1 MVFVNPAIAL
11 AVLAGLA
18 LGLGLWSIVSMLPRL
33 SRPRLAR
40 RLAPYILDI
49 SSEARALMAPRPAGP
64 LPVLGVLLNLPAVNG
79 ATLLG
84 NVLGGSSLI
93 AKRLRQAGSST
104 TVESFRAEQLL
115 WGLGAGAGGVVA
127 ATAVASIQ
135 SPPAVVYPLIVVA
148 AGVTGVAARDYLLQ
162 RAARRR
168 LARLAAELPVVLEFL
183 TLSLSAGE
191 GILDAI
197 RRVARVSSGELS
209 RELAGVTAAVNTGL
223 PFGDTLSALA
233 VGLDLPAFSRCVEQI
248 VGALDRG
255 TPLAEVL
262 RAQAQDSRD
271 EAKRE
276 LLERAGK
283 NEIAMLFPLVFLILP
298 VTILFAL
305 LPGIAVLQLGF

>member
-1 MVFVNPAIAL
+1 MNPAIAL
-11 AVLAGLA
+11 AALAGL
-18 LGLGLWSIVSMLPRL
+18 GLGFGLWCLISLLPRL

-40 RLAPYILDI
+40 RVAPYILDI
-49 SSEARALMAPRPAGP
+49 SSEARALMAPRPPGP
-64 LPVLGVLLNLPAVNG
+64 LPVLGVLVNLPAASG
-79 ATLLG
+79 AA
-84 NVLGGSSLI
+84 VLGGILGG
-93 AKRLRQAGSST
+93 AVLVARRLRQAGVAT

-115 WGLGAGAGGVVA
+115 WGLGGGVVGV
-127 ATAVASIQ
+127 AVAAIVGSIH
-135 SPPAVVYPLIVVA
+135 SPPALIYPALVVA
-148 AGVTGVAARDYLLQ
+148 AAVAGVVARDYVLQ
-162 RAARRR
+162 RSARRR
-168 LARLAAELPVVLEFL
+168 LARLSSELPVVLEFV

-209 RELAGVTAAVNTGL
+209 RELAGVAAAANTGL
-223 PFGDTLSALA
+223 PFGETLSALA
-233 VGLDLPAFSRCVEQI
+233 DGLDLPAFSRCVEQI

-262 RAQAQDSRD
+262 RAQAQDARD
-271 EAKRE
+271 EAKRG

-305 LPGIAVLQLGF
+305 LPGIALLELGL

>member
-1 MVFVNPAIAL
+1 MNPAMAL
-11 AVLAGLA
+11 AVLAGLG
-18 LGLGLWSIVSMLPRL
+18 LGFGLWSVVSMLPRF

-40 RLAPYILDI
+40 RVAPYILDI
-49 SSEARALMAPRPAGP
+49 SSEARALMAPRPPGP
-64 LPVLGVLLNLPAVNG
+64 LPVIGVLLNIPSVNG
-79 ATLLG
+79 ATLLDTA
-84 NVLGGSSLI
+84 LGGGRVVER
-93 AKRLRQAGSST
+93 RLRQAGLVT
-104 TVESFRAEQLL
+104 TVQAFRAEQLL
-115 WGLGAGAGGVVA
+115 WGLGGGVGGVVI
-127 ATAVASIQ
+127 ATVVWSIHSPPPIVYPVVVAVA
-135 SPPAVVYPLIVVA
+135 AVSGVV
-148 AGVTGVAARDYLLQ
+148 ARDYLLQ

-168 LARLAAELPVVLEFL
+168 LARLADELPVVLEFL

-209 RELAGVTAAVNTGL
+209 RELAQVTAAVNTGL
-223 PFGDTLSALA
+223 PFGETLSALA
-233 VGLDLPAFSRCVEQI
+233 DGLDLPAFSRCVEQI

-262 RAQAQDSRD
+262 RAQAQDARD

>member
-1 MVFVNPAIAL
+1 MNPAIVL
-11 AVLAGLA
+11 AALAGL
-18 LGLGLWSIVSMLPRL
+18 GLGFGLWCLVSLLPRL
-33 SRPRLAR
+33 SRPRLAKR
-40 RLAPYILDI
+40 VAPYILDI
-49 SSEARALMAPRPAGP
+49 SSEARALMAPRPLGP
-64 LPVLGVLLNLPAVNG
+64 LPVLGILVNLPAING
-79 ATLLG
+79 AAA
-84 NVLGGSSLI
+84 LGGILGG
-93 AKRLRQAGSST
+93 APLVARRLRQSGSVA

-115 WGLGAGAGGVVA
+115 WGLGGGVVGVSVA
-127 ATAVASIQ
+127 AVVGSIHSPTAIVY
-135 SPPAVVYPLIVVA
+135 PAVVVA
-148 AGVTGVAARDYLLQ
+148 VALSGIAARDYALR

-168 LARLAAELPVVLEFL
+168 LERLSAELPVVLEFL

-191 GILDAI
+191 GIMDAV

-209 RELAGVTAAVNTGL
+209 RELAGVATAVNTGL
-223 PFGDTLSALA
+223 PFGETLSALA
-233 VGLDLPAFSRCVEQI
+233 DGLDLPAFSRCVEQI

-262 RAQAQDSRD
+262 RAQAQDARD

-305 LPGIAVLQLGF
+305 LPGSAVLKLGL